1 MDRSPMRGRIPKLV
15 TLVEHQIRDGM
26 LTDEPTASLY
36 RTFKWDVTRMSS
48 ASHKGSVSDGLPLR
62 RLRQFKSFG
71 AYAIWVMCS
80 ASIILGMTSMRVESA
95 QSPVPQSPMES
106 MKSTVHHALEVLR
119 DPELKKPDRA
129 DERVTRLK
137 KIADSRFDYGEMAKR
152 SLGSQWSKLE
162 ERQQQEFV
170 DLFTEFLTS
179 TYMDKIHDYGGEDV
193 KFLNERIE
201 DQYAEV
207 KSLMVGK
214 KTEIPLDYRLLLKD
228 GEWKAYDVVV
238 DGISLVR
245 NYREQFTTILRS
257 SSYDKL
263 ARMLR
268 EKNTQYTAKIK
279 NGEPRTS
286 SR

>member
-1 MDRSPMRGRIPKLV
+1 LHKL
-15 TLVEHQIRDGM
+15 R
-26 LTDEPTASLY
+26 PFK
-36 RTFKWDVTRMSS
+36 TFCI
-48 ASHKGSVSDGLPLR
+48 
-62 RLRQFKSFG
+62 
-71 AYAIWVMCS
+71 YALWFMC
-80 ASIILGMTSMRVESA
+80 ATSIVLGTTSMRVESA
-95 QSPVPQSPMES
+95 QSPTPYSPTEA
-106 MKSTVHHALEVLR
+106 MKSTVHQALEVLR

-129 DERVTRLK
+129 EERVTRLK
-137 KIADSRFDYGEMAKR
+137 RIADSRFDYEEMAKR
-152 SLGSQWSKLE
+152 SLGSEWSKLQ
-162 ERQQQEFV
+162 ERKQQEFV

-201 DQYAEV
+201 KDYAEV

-214 KTEIPLDYRLLLKD
+214 KTEIPLDYRLLRKG

-245 NYREQFTTILRS
+245 NYREQFTAILRS
-257 SSYDKL
+257 SSYDNL

-268 EKNTQYTAKIK
+268 EKNAQYAMKIK